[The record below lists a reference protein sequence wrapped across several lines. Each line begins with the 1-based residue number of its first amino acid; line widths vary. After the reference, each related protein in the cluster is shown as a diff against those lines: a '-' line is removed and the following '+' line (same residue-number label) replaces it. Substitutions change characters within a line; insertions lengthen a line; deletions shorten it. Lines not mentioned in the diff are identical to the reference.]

1 MLWLSSKAG
10 NEFITTS
17 TDGTVKWWDYRN
29 INEVVDQ
36 LVVRETQAESN
47 GLIIGSN
54 CFEYVADY
62 GPKYL
67 IGTEMGSIMLAT
79 KKPKKSVEI
88 NYNNSYGLEKAGRH
102 LGPVTSIKR
111 NPLFPRFFMS
121 IGDWQVN
128 VR

>member
-111 NPLFPRFFMS
+111 NPLFP
-121 IGDWQVN
+121 
-128 VR
+128 